1 MTYLGIDPETGKPL
15 AVNVEDGRIASI
27 GAPSAPVSAGNLPY
41 IFHGFLDMQV
51 NGFQGSDYS
60 LDDLDRS
67 HIERITARLAES
79 GVTSHVPTIVTRPRE
94 RIVHNLQVIGKARQE
109 SSLIAA
115 AIPAIHIEGPFISH
129 EDGPRGAHDP
139 RYVRDP
145 DFDEFLEWQEAA
157 GGLVKMV
164 TLAPERKGALEFIGK
179 LAKAGVVASIG
190 HSAASPEQIREAV
203 AAGAT
208 FSTHLG
214 NGSHASLP
222 RLKNYLWEQL
232 AEDRLSVGMIADG
245 FHLPEAV
252 VKVIL
257 RAKGLERIV
266 LVSDVSLPGG
276 WESGT
281 YRWGNLDVEVHPDGH
296 VGLKGTSFLAGA
308 GHRLDH
314 DIATFMN
321 FTGVPLFE
329 TLELCTRNPARVL
342 GLPSSAGR
350 LEAGASADLTLFRYD
365 GQVPVKV
372 ETTVLAGQKIFG

>member
-1 MTYLGIDPETGKPL
+1 
-15 AVNVEDGRIASI
+15 
-27 GAPSAPVSAGNLPY
+27 
-41 IFHGFLDMQV
+41 MQV

-60 LDDLDRS
+60 LDDLDLN
-67 HIERITARLAES
+67 HIERIVASLAES
-79 GVTSHVPTIVTRPRE
+79 GVTGHVPTIVTRPRE
-94 RIVHNLQVIGKARQE
+94 RIVRNLRVISQARKE
-109 SSLIAA
+109 SSLLAA
-115 AIPAIHIEGPFISH
+115 TIPAIHIEGPFISH

-145 DFDEFLEWQEAA
+145 DFDEFLEWQDAA

-164 TLAPERKGALEFIGK
+164 TLAPERRGALEFIGK
-179 LAKAGVVASIG
+179 LASAGVVASIG

-203 AAGAT
+203 AAGAS

-222 RLKNYLWEQL
+222 RLRNYLWEQL
-232 AEDRLSVGMIADG
+232 ADDRLSVGMIADG

-257 RAKGLERIV
+257 RAKGLEKIV

-276 WESGT
+276 WEPGV

-314 DIATFMN
+314 DIATFMK
-321 FTGVPLFE
+321 FTGVPLFD
-329 TLELCTRNPARVL
+329 TLKLCTRTPARIL

-365 GQVPVKV
+365 GQNPLKV
-372 ETTVLAGQKIFG
+372 ETTVIAGQRIHG